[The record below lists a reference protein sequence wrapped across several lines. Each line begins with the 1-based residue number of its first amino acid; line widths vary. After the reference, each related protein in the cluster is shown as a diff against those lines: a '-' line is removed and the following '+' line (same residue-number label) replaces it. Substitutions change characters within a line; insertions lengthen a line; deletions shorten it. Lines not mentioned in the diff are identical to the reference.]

1 LNAGN
6 LDISGIFE
14 SGEEGREDRGEKV
27 DKEVREDKEVNGEK
41 AAAVG
46 ASTAAE
52 GSYGMRRRGS
62 TESVANSNSN
72 SNNNTEH
79 NVTARNRL
87 NTSDARSPSPARLA
101 ASASLNAADD
111 AVRPKD
117 AGRRSSTSNSNN
129 RGKSRESEKGTG
141 TRKMRISYLPQN
153 SPLRTLRR
161 SSNAVSPSEG
171 AAGEGSWVTV

>member
-1 LNAGN
+1 MNAEN

-14 SGEEGREDRGEKV
+14 SGEEGREDRGEKE

-46 ASTAAE
+46 ASKAAE

-62 TESVANSNSN
+62 TESVANSNS
-72 SNNNTEH
+72 NTEH

-171 AAGEGSWVTV
+171 TAGEGSWVTV